1 MYQNSNVI
9 NKAVYLKNL
18 KNIIK
23 SYLNHEQPKN
33 INFLA
38 SF

>member
-23 SYLNHEQPKN
+23 SYLNHEQSKN
-33 INFLA
+33 KTI
-38 SF
+38 